1 MGFRPKEDFVQNDLL
16 VVVALF
22 GCSLAAAVVLFKI
35 LKSTAVIQ
43 KKEYQVGG
51 AAAGF
56 LVIYAA
62 LYGSYHQ
69 LQERSLAREAQDQTL
84 AACKASLLEDVTIQ
98 GTINPPIKQATVI
111 LGRDSTT
118 ADDSGRFSLKT
129 KGAPQSVY
137 VIKEGV
143 QISHTIFPDED
154 LKAIKIP

>member
-1 MGFRPKEDFVQNDLL
+1 MPKEDFVQNDLL

-22 GCSLAAAVVLFKI
+22 ACGLAAAVVLFKI

-56 LVIYAA
+56 LLIYAA
-62 LYGSYHQ
+62 LYGSYDQ
-69 LQERSLAREAQDQTL
+69 LRGRSIAQQQQDKSL
-84 AACKASLLEDVTIQ
+84 AACQAALLDDVTIQ
-98 GTINPPIKQATVI
+98 GTIDPPIKQATVI

-118 ADDSGRFSLKT
+118 ADDNGRFSLKT

-143 QISHTIFPDED
+143 HISHTIFPGDD
-154 LKAIKIP
+154 LKTIKIP

>member
-1 MGFRPKEDFVQNDLL
+1 MQNDLV

-22 GCSLAAAVVLFKI
+22 ACSLAAAFVLFNI

-56 LVIYAA
+56 LLIYAA

-69 LQERSLAREAQDQTL
+69 LQDNSLAREAQDKSL
-84 AACKASLLEDVTIQ
+84 AACQAERLEDVIIQ

-118 ADDSGRFSLKT
+118 ADDGGRFSLKT

-143 QISHTIFPDED
+143 QISHTIFPGDD
-154 LKAIKIP
+154 LKTIKIP